1 MNPLNKIRSTERPTS
16 RFSRAPDVL
25 PMHSLKAKLARET
38 LLSQSRHSRA
48 STNLP
53 VDPLLSSTLPPED
66 PHDNFYNP
74 QYGQNLVQPPPQMS
88 FSWLPPTNNNSYN
101 YGYNPEPRGFHRE
114 RSRGGSSERIT
125 ILPDIPVNNDLTK
138 LQNRR
143 KYIENQAVLMDQIV
157 EKQKRKEEELRRKKL
172 EDELDNLR
180 IRREA
185 IEQMYQRGSEKH
197 QKRLLLESLK
207 INGSAPT
214 LSTVGKLSLRDLK
227 EEERLKKI
235 KEEEE
240 ALLKKIAAEYD
251 GVYSRFGHHVLG
263 LRKLLEMRELD
274 LKNELYMAKVRRVFN
289 VLYLTYFSIT

>member
-1 MNPLNKIRSTERPTS
+1 
-16 RFSRAPDVL
+16 
-25 PMHSLKAKLARET
+25 MHSLKAKLARDT
-38 LLSQSRHSRA
+38 LMSQSRHSRA
-48 STNLP
+48 STNIP
-53 VDPLLSSTLPPED
+53 VDPLLSSTLPPAEE
-66 PHDNFYNP
+66 PYDNPYNA
-74 QYGQNLVQPPPQMS
+74 QYGQDLIRPAPQMS

-101 YGYNPEPRGFHRE
+101 YGYNPEPRTSHRQ

-125 ILPDIPVNNDLTK
+125 ILPEIPAVNDYTK

-157 EKQKRKEEELRRKKL
+157 EKQKRKEEELARKRL

-185 IEQMYQRGSEKH
+185 IEQMYQRGSDKH
-197 QKRLLLESLK
+197 QKRLLLESMK

-240 ALLKKIAAEYD
+240 ALLRKIALEYD

-274 LKNELYMAKVRRVFN
+274 LKNELYMAKVMKIFEYN
-289 VLYLTYFSIT
+289 